1 MLKHAI
7 SNKYAAGGEN
17 KSKITKSIYK
27 KKTNWTPFF
36 SPNYRQQR
44 HKDTAFET

>member
-17 KSKITKSIYK
+17 KSKITKK
-27 KKTNWTPFF
+27 NLKQTTWAPFF
-36 SPNYRQQR
+36 SPYYR
-44 HKDTAFET
+44 